1 MSTKQGPSC
10 VNTFLM
16 KYRIALRT
24 WMFNS
29 LLGSVVQAAVGC
41 HVVHRLAQWPVLL
54 GLAEEGSCL
63 CLGRFCGW
71 AHPQHVSRELGSCPL
86 TLASP
91 RTVLTVIL
99 TEYLSSFEPLLC
111 KLLGSLWNG
120 FDSPER
126 PLQACSD
133 DWHEEKEVAV
143 EWHLPCCPLPSTSHN
158 GINGVLSQPQTEQPQ
173 MQLPHHPP
181 TVPVPPGMA
190 AASPPLSSVVGRTQ
204 PNPCVMGSFPV
215 SELFGYVNNVVRMSV
230 C

>member
-29 LLGSVVQAAVGC
+29 LLGSVVQAAVGY
-41 HVVHRLAQWPVLL
+41 HVVHRLAQWSVLL
-54 GLAEEGSCL
+54 GLPEEGSCL

-71 AHPQHVSRELGSCPL
+71 AHPQHMSRGLGSCPL

-91 RTVLTVIL
+91 RTVLTVVL

-111 KLLGSLWNG
+111 KLSGSLWNG

-133 DWHEEKEVAV
+133 DWEGGGCWVAPS
-143 EWHLPCCPLPSTSHN
+143 LLPSAQHSHN